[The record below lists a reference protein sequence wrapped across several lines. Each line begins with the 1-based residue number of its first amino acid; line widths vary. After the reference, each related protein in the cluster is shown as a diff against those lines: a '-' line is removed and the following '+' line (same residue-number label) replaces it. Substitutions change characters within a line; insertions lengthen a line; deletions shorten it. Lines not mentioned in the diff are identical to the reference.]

1 MSGGNAADS
10 SQKTV
15 GTRNV
20 NCGRGDSDYTTIPE
34 ENVHEGSRYVTRF
47 FYNSAVKPKE
57 VTNLMARKAKNVTAT
72 FPERIKTRIFGRSTR
87 FAFDQEPSV
96 EALKCSSNSKHG
108 EQFTIS
114 HPVVQPQSL
123 RFNGSPDIIR
133 SNECTQKDSC
143 HELGQGLNPKH
154 ALDQGLNL
162 SSNHASG
169 TSHRAQST

>member
-1 MSGGNAADS
+1 MADS

-15 GTRNV
+15 GTRKV
-20 NCGRGDSDYTTIPE
+20 NCSRGNSDYTTIPE

-96 EALKCSSNSKHG
+96 EAFKCSSDSQHG
-108 EQFTIS
+108 KQLTIS

-123 RFNGSPDIIR
+123 RFNDSPDIIR
-133 SNECTQKDSC
+133 SNECTQKHSC
-143 HELGQGLNPKH
+143 YELGQE
-154 ALDQGLNL
+154 
-162 SSNHASG
+162 SES
-169 TSHRAQST
+169 